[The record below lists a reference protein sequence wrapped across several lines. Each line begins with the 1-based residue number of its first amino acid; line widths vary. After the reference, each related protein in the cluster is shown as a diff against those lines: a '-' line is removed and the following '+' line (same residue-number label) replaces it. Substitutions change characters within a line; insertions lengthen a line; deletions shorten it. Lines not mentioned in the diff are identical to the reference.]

1 MEPRRVKPLDVVVV
15 SCITFETVKVV
26 SPIVHLRAD
35 RVYLLH
41 YSEAEERGGKDV
53 YSAFYEEVVDQLKT
67 LMQLDDESIKEVNV
81 KVFRF
86 KEVLTALL
94 EILQRERD
102 QGNIVYVNVSAG
114 SMEYAAAATLASMMV
129 AGVKPVAVGVET
141 YLIPNERIM
150 EVYFENG
157 HPVGLAKSV
166 YEPTELPTYPID
178 MPPAD
183 LVQALRILR
192 TKLESKLITSYPN
205 MIKALKETKA
215 WTYEGLNVDEKI
227 TQAEKMFYSRHYI
240 ESWLNRGW
248 VEKEKGKRG
257 KMKLTIAGEN
267 VCDIFHLE
275 QP

>member
-129 AGVKPVAVGVET
+129 AGVKPVAVGVE
-141 YLIPNERIM
+141 
-150 EVYFENG
+150 
-157 HPVGLAKSV
+157 
-166 YEPTELPTYPID
+166 